1 MYNSVAISNVFSLS
15 TEIGPIPNYTVWLNT
30 SLQVEFNLSNSC
42 TSYHLFSSN
51 VTEVNI
57 VRDRSPSSP
66 VDGMKRLVTF
76 TIPSVTWELNNTT
89 MYIKASCPPNPMAV
103 SRTFFIYIQGT
114 DKTCTH
120 QVRHS
125 ITIKVIFL

>member
-15 TEIGPIPNYTVWLNT
+15 TEIGPIPNYTVWLST

-51 VTEVNI
+51 VTVVDEI
-57 VRDRSPSSP
+57 VRSPSSP
-66 VDGMKRLVTF
+66 VDGAKRLVNF
-76 TIPSVTWELNNTT
+76 TIPSVTSNYTT
-89 MYIKASCPPNPMAV
+89 MYIKAFCPPNPMAV

-120 QVRHS
+120 LVRHS
-125 ITIKVIFL
+125 IIIKVIFL